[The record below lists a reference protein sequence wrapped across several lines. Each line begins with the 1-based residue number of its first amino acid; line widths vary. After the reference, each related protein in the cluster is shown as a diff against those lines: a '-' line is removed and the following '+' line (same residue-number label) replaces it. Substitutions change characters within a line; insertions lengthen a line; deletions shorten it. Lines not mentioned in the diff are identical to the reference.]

1 VKGPRRRASAE
12 NNRRQIRPDSLSL
25 ELKRDL
31 HLKIQTPNQSHYRTK
46 AVSGHALARLVAARW
61 NLEQTTVRAPG
72 VGFVTS
78 VILRTGARITEDSS
92 QVMAFVDESEQM
104 VGAQIKQNH
113 IRKIEVG
120 QPAEVIFKLRPGEIF
135 EARFKQISLAGASW
149 MLSPDEFELELPMIQ
164 PEPFWVEL
172 ELTDQSVSLPP
183 ARSAPSPFIPP
194 ETPLRLLFEK

>member
-1 VKGPRRRASAE
+1 
-12 NNRRQIRPDSLSL
+12 
-25 ELKRDL
+25 
-31 HLKIQTPNQSHYRTK
+31 
-46 AVSGHALARLVAARW
+46 
-61 NLEQTTVRAPG
+61 
-72 VGFVTS
+72 
-78 VILRTGARITEDSS
+78 
-92 QVMAFVDESEQM
+92 MAFVDESEQM

-135 EARFKQISLAGASW
+135 EARVKQISLAGASW

-183 ARSAPSPFIPP
+183 GAVGTVAIYSAGNSVTTSFRKIIQRM
-194 ETPLRLLFEK
+194 ENGTNYLF